1 MLLVCA
7 INLLTVVRAA
17 RILGIVALPSYSHQ
31 VVFQPL
37 WRELSIRG
45 HQVTTLTTD
54 PINDPKLTNLT
65 EIDLHF
71 AYETWNKDIMV
82 TALKFQGNSIGLINN
97 LMKQAF
103 DVIDE
108 ELRHP
113 KVQALIHGDD
123 EFDLVIIE
131 VIALPFLPFA
141 AKFKC
146 PVINIISLDMS
157 SRLHQLMGNPT
168 HPILYPDV
176 YYPYDEHLTFRQRLT
191 SVIITC
197 LMNVNGIHA
206 YLAANSMAQKYF
218 GPNYP
223 SLVDIIYNVSMIF
236 VNTDPILHRVRPFVP
251 TVVQIGGG
259 SHLKPARLLPTDLQE
274 LLDNAESGFIYFS
287 LGSNVKS
294 KDIPIDLRETILETF
309 AELPYMVLW
318 KFEAENLPN
327 RPKNVF
333 ISKWL
338 PQQDVLRHRNIK
350 LFVTQGGLQSMEE
363 AVYSGV
369 PMVVMPFF
377 ADQGYNAKAIV
388 YKGMGLSV
396 DYANL
401 KKEEFRDKVLEVI
414 REPRYRNR
422 VKELARLALDQP
434 MTGMERAVWWT
445 EYVIRHKG
453 AEHLN
458 SPIKDFPW
466 YKYLLLDVL
475 VVLVASLMVVVGGV
489 YCALRTV
496 WIYFRRNR
504 KDKEKKTK

>member
-1 MLLVCA
+1 
-7 INLLTVVRAA
+7 
-17 RILGIVALPSYSHQ
+17 
-31 VVFQPL
+31 
-37 WRELSIRG
+37 
-45 HQVTTLTTD
+45 
-54 PINDPKLTNLT
+54 
-65 EIDLHF
+65 
-71 AYETWNKDIMV
+71 
-82 TALKFQGNSIGLINN
+82 
-97 LMKQAF
+97 
-103 DVIDE
+103 
-108 ELRHP
+108 
-113 KVQALIHGDD
+113 
-123 EFDLVIIE
+123 
-131 VIALPFLPFA
+131 
-141 AKFKC
+141 
-146 PVINIISLDMS
+146 
-157 SRLHQLMGNPT
+157 
-168 HPILYPDV
+168 
-176 YYPYDEHLTFRQRLT
+176 
-191 SVIITC
+191 
-197 LMNVNGIHA
+197 
-206 YLAANSMAQKYF
+206 
-218 GPNYP
+218 
-223 SLVDIIYNVSMIF
+223 
-236 VNTDPILHRVRPFVP
+236 
-251 TVVQIGGG
+251 
-259 SHLKPARLLPTDLQE
+259 DLQE